1 MTQSTTPRAMQVEE
15 LEKVAVS
22 IFGNDRVFPVASLG
36 AALDRAVE
44 KAQRPLSN
52 ESVGVVVAGSVVTVG
67 ESRTYLR
74 KKFYS

>member
-1 MTQSTTPRAMQVEE
+1 MPVEE

-22 IFGNDRVFPVASLG
+22 IFGNDRVFPVTSLG

-44 KAQRPLSN
+44 KAQRPLSD

-74 KKFYS
+74 KKFHS